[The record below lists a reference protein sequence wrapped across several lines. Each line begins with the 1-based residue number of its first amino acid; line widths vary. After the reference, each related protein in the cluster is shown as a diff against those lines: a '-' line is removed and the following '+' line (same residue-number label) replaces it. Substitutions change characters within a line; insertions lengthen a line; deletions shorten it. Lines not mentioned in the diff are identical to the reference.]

1 MKLAW
6 ARKNDNLTTLQ
17 SVHIEVRRT
26 AHSIV
31 ATTIH
36 SSTVENEA
44 FGDGLALGCPKGR
57 FFVKVSQKTLFLM
70 LMSAE
75 SEETADEMGL
85 AVAIR
90 VSGALYQP

>member
-1 MKLAW
+1 M
-6 ARKNDNLTTLQ
+6 
-17 SVHIEVRRT
+17 
-26 AHSIV
+26 V

-44 FGDGLALGCPKGR
+44 FGDGLALRCLKGR
-57 FFVKVSQKTLFLM
+57 FFVKVSQKTFFLM

-75 SEETADEMGL
+75 SEKTADEMDV
-85 AVAIR
+85 AVSIR